1 MSLFWYHLFTTR
13 TTHMLRT
20 CSPNLIDLTYTIM
33 GTEFVTVEKYSKE
46 LSQWKKKWDQ
56 HITNGNIKV
65 IFSWDDL
72 DCRKYK
78 KKIFHPH
85 IRKRYFLLTLCCMHM
100 VHHVRRNGTEW
111 EVCFYI
117 IMIMNITLFINKSP
131 YIYQT

>member
-78 KKIFHPH
+78 KKNIPSTHPQKIFPVNSMLYAHGAPC
-85 IRKRYFLLTLCCMHM
+85 T
-100 VHHVRRNGTEW
+100 
-111 EVCFYI
+111 
-117 IMIMNITLFINKSP
+117 
-131 YIYQT
+131 

>member
-1 MSLFWYHLFTTR
+1 
-13 TTHMLRT
+13 
-20 CSPNLIDLTYTIM
+20 M
-33 GTEFVTVEKYSKE
+33 GWPWLQEV
-46 LSQWKKKWDQ
+46 Q
-56 HITNGNIKV
+56 
-65 IFSWDDL
+65 
-72 DCRKYK
+72 

-131 YIYQT
+131 YIYQTWCIISQPGTRRWKSEIEWWIVEGECVYAGSSLWPFNRFILWDVAFSYFMLMPWQNLMHLRLY